1 MSELEKSNENSNS
14 IINIEKKVDTIFEQ
28 LNFLKLK
35 KTSQLFLSLDDLL
48 LEKFAEKYSS
58 ILIYLLNIL
67 DFNTSRQ
74 LILKLTKKSILYLIE
89 EETRLLLLGEFKIDD
104 NINDLTNI
112 SLLLDEVDAK
122 ENETFLYKKN
132 FVEIKQALAILSQ
145 RRNKKETQLKFNYL
159 INFDIQ
165 ELSEIIKLIV
175 EKKPII
181 LAILILYS
189 NDSLKQF
196 LLKEVIK
203 KYPEFLIILPEDIY
217 EIKFYAILKED
228 AKNILQYL
236 PKEVIEKLEYIEIV
250 KRLENGLNKI
260 IYEYEYSHINDK
272 QKREKILNQI
282 YEILLP
288 ESSEIQELLL
298 VDLFNKGFINPKELE
313 LLQILFKHRE

>member
-1 MSELEKSNENSNS
+1 MSELEKSNENTDSV
-14 IINIEKKVDTIFEQ
+14 INIEKKVDIIFEQ

-89 EETRLLLLGEFKIDD
+89 EETRLLLLGEFRIED
-104 NINDLTNI
+104 NFNDLTNI

-122 ENETFLYKKN
+122 ENETFLHTKN
-132 FVEIKQALAILSQ
+132 FLELKQALAILSQ

-181 LAILILYS
+181 LAILILYC

-196 LLKEVIK
+196 LLKEIIK
-203 KYPEFLIILPEDIY
+203 KYPEFLMILPEDIY

-228 AKNILQYL
+228 ARNILQYL
-236 PKEVIEKLEYIEIV
+236 PQEVIEKLEYIEIV

-260 IYEYEYSHINDK
+260 IHDYEYSEINDK

-313 LLQILFKHRE
+313 LLQILFKQRE